1 MSSRFSSI
9 ALGTFIVQVPVVLA
23 DTFEPPLASGSA
35 PHKKEWVW
43 IQVVDVEH
51 YMLPILY
58 FSTGTFRTRV
68 PEVLI
73 VLPPESYKFVA
84 TLTEDRITRPDCSRS
99 STPPFARYSVSVT
112 ERRDGHTRA
121 CVLPQ
126 ASICEYLTDLK
137 GTSEIHWTAK
147 ELDPIGYFVQYL
159 GCERMGGRTSV
170 P

>member
-1 MSSRFSSI
+1 MSGRFSLI
-9 ALGTFIVQVPVVLA
+9 ALGTFIALVPVVLA
-23 DTFEPPLASGSA
+23 DTFEPPLPFGSA
-35 PHKKEWVW
+35 PHRKEWVW

-58 FSTGTFRTRV
+58 FSTGTFRTRD
-68 PEVLI
+68 PEVVI

-84 TLTEDRITRPDCSRS
+84 TLTEDRITRPGCSTS
-99 STPPFARYSVSVT
+99 LTPPFARYSVSVS
-112 ERRDGHTRA
+112 ERRDGHTRT

-137 GTSEIHWTAK
+137 GISEIHWTPK
-147 ELDPIGYFVQYL
+147 DLDPIGYFVRYL
-159 GCERMGGRTSV
+159 GCERMDGRTSV